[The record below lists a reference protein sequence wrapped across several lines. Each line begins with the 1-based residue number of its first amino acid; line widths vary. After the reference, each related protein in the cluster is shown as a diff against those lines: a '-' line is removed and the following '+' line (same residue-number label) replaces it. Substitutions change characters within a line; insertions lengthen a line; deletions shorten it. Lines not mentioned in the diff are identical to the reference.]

1 MCCQARIPEVR
12 KDDFLSSS
20 PDHNAQPT
28 QFAFDLNTNSF
39 FKRDNKNFIN
49 LLGTEQLNSLKNT
62 SLLDIFLSKNSII
75 EPHYHQNASEL
86 TYCISGSATVS
97 LLNPSTKK
105 LLTFSIT
112 PGQVVNVPQG
122 WWHFQIATA
131 ENTHLLGIFDSP
143 MPEVLLG
150 SDILKLTPSDVFAY
164 SYCLDEVQWKN
175 ATANIK
181 PGTLIGPPLGCS
193 VSNETDTQQQQQI
206 NYNSYYSNQSQMQA
220 YPFQQN
226 PYPQNP

>member
-1 MCCQARIPEVR
+1 M
-12 KDDFLSSS
+12 SSS
-20 PDHNAQPT
+20 RDHNVQPT

-39 FKRDNKNFIN
+39 FKKDPKNFIN
-49 LLGTEQLNSLKNT
+49 LVGAEQLNSLKDT

-86 TYCISGSATVS
+86 TYCISGAAAVS
-97 LLNPSTKK
+97 LVNPSTKK

-131 ENTHLLGIFDSP
+131 DNTHLLGIFDSP
-143 MPEVLLG
+143 TPEVILG

-164 SYCLDEVQWKN
+164 SYCLDEAQWRN

-193 VSNETDTQQQQQI
+193 IADETDSQQPM
-206 NYNSYYSNQSQMQA
+206 NHNSYYSHQPSMQA
-220 YPFQQN
+220 YPYQQHSYHQN
-226 PYPQNP
+226 P